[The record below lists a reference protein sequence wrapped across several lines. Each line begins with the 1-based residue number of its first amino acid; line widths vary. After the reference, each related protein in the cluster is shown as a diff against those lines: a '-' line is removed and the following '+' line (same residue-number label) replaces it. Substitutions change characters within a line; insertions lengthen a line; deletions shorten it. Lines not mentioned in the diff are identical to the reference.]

1 VNRNGLEFNLPATV
15 ALSAALT
22 VGATAVA
29 NMERSPSEVR
39 EAVTSV
45 MDGEP
50 GSHFAFG
57 IDFDNLPL
65 PVGHFSTSQT
75 TETVAESTQL
85 SHMTSTVPLYRSW
98 ALKFSSD
105 PEATKPLENSELVK
119 IDEAV
124 AFIVEDGGKVTD
136 VELKGHASD
145 ESHISITENGT
156 NPGLGA
162 HNKENVELADTRAKA
177 ALPIVAKT
185 LEQNLGHSVAIS
197 VEQGQEDV
205 DKALETRIK
214 AVAKRLGMSST
225 SLVMQYNVNEQSV
238 PKEAR
243 EVLDDLQPGRRV
255 DVIIHSEREVE
266 MSTHTESKHDADAY
280 VVPLIV
286 PILRRRKEEGG
297 EPVPDRVM
305 LKPEPVAVPLVKRPI
320 KTDITQ
326 YPTADLPTARTL
338 ASQYSAGANY
348 ARKQPREHNMGK
360 NTALH
365 SHKGRTSRSH
375 GGNRSGKRA

>member
-22 VGATAVA
+22 VGATAIA
-29 NMERSPSEVR
+29 NMDRSPAEVR

-45 MDGEP
+45 VDGEP

-65 PVGHFSTSQT
+65 PVGHFSTSRT

-105 PEATKPLENSELVK
+105 PAATKPLENSELVK

-124 AFIVEDGGKVTD
+124 AYIVEDGGKVTD

-145 ESHISITENGT
+145 ETHISITEHGT

-162 HNKENVELADTRAKA
+162 HNGENVDLANTRAKT
-177 ALPIVAKT
+177 ALPIVTKA
-185 LEQNLGHSVAIS
+185 LEQNLGHNVPIT

-205 DKALETRIK
+205 DMALEARIK
-214 AVAKRLGMSST
+214 AVAKRLGTSST
-225 SLVMQYNVNEQSV
+225 SLVMQYNVNEKSV
-238 PKEAR
+238 PKVAR
-243 EVLDDLQPGRRV
+243 EVLDDLKPGRRV
-255 DVIIHSEREVE
+255 DVVIHSEREVA
-266 MSTHTESKHDADAY
+266 MPTHSEATHDADGY
-280 VVPLIV
+280 VIPVIL
-286 PILRRRKEEGG
+286 PILRRRKEEGEEYS
-297 EPVPDRVM
+297 EPTPDRVVP
-305 LKPEPVAVPLVKRPI
+305 KPAPAPLVKRPVR
-320 KTDITQ
+320 TDIVE
-326 YPTADLPTARTL
+326 YPKADLPNARVMKPQHTVSTAHRVI
-338 ASQYSAGANY
+338 
-348 ARKQPREHNMGK
+348 QPRNHNFHAATQRNG
-360 NTALH
+360 
-365 SHKGRTSRSH
+365 GRMSRSH
-375 GGNRSGKRA
+375 GGNRSTKRV

>member
-1 VNRNGLEFNLPATV
+1 MNRNGLEFNLPATV

-45 MDGEP
+45 IDGEP

-65 PVGHFSTSQT
+65 PAGHFSASKS

-98 ALKFSSD
+98 ALRFSDD

-156 NPGLGA
+156 NPGLGQ
-162 HNKENVELADTRAKA
+162 HNKENVELANTRAKA
-177 ALPIVAKT
+177 ALPFIKEA
-185 LEQNLGHSVAIS
+185 LEQNLGHNVPIS
-197 VEQGQEDV
+197 VEQGHEDV
-205 DKALETRIK
+205 DKGLETRIK
-214 AVAKRLGMSST
+214 AVAKRLGTSST

-243 EVLDDLQPGRRV
+243 EVLDDLKPGRRV

-266 MSTHTESKHDADAY
+266 MSTRTESKQDVGAD
-280 VVPLIV
+280 VIPLIL
-286 PILRRRKEEGG
+286 PIIRRRKKDQE
-297 EPVPDRVM
+297 
-305 LKPEPVAVPLVKRPI
+305 PEPIAAPLLERPAVPE
-320 KTDITQ
+320 
-326 YPTADLPTARTL
+326 YPKADLPNARVLT
-338 ASQYSAGANY
+338 SQYAAKV
-348 ARKQPREHNMGK
+348 AQLRKQPRNHNFHG
-360 NTALH
+360 TAQRNG
-365 SHKGRTSRSH
+365 GRMSRSH
-375 GGNRSGKRA
+375 GGNRSGKRV